1 LSRIEEFVGVSG
13 GITDQAMRGRRTDR
27 SKPVEGAVLHSIEIA
42 SRATLT
48 SSQHAE
54 HLHSRGLTA
63 EMNIETVQL
72 TLASGVNRQV
82 HGCSHRRPH
91 RFDAAHPVSVE
102 ERELLM
108 CLI

>member
-1 LSRIEEFVGVSG
+1 MSG
-13 GITDQAMRGRRTDR
+13 AIADQAMRVAELIGPSLIER
-27 SKPVEGAVLHSIEIA
+27 AVLHSIEIA

-91 RFDAAHPVSVE
+91 RLDAAHPVSVE
-102 ERELLM
+102 DRALLDVSH
-108 CLI
+108 LIATAPAA